1 VVDLNNVLK
10 KEINIQLSKSEAG
23 SETALPF
30 FYRVSNVEVNGN
42 VWGW

>member
-30 FYRVSNVEVNGN
+30 LYLVSNVEVNED
-42 VWGW
+42 VWRW